1 MVMLYSVAD
10 GKGRLARDLWIECF
24 PNRAIPYTRTFT
36 SALEHPREPQTQDR
50 DRDRTERILQV
61 EEQILKR
68 VEEEPNIS
76 TRRLAATVGSFTVYS
91 ASYIKRTRL
100 TFHTTFKKCKLWS
113 PLIFHVVQFPW
124 HPLLPDLNPC
134 DFCLWES
141 DEIVSLCKSTVS
153 RNNRKPS
160 TTNGNSNHYSSWNSR
175 IRANIL

>member
-10 GKGRLARDLWIECF
+10 GNGRLARDLWIECF

-113 PLIFHVVQFPW
+113 PLIFHVVQFTA
-124 HPLLPDLNPC
+124 NGC
-134 DFCLWES
+134 YS
-141 DEIVSLCKSTVS
+141 NDETGFT
-153 RNNRKPS
+153 RNAFLSPTHFVR
-160 TTNGNSNHYSSWNSR
+160 
-175 IRANIL
+175 